1 VCADESKA
9 AGEGQGEA
17 KKPKLGD
24 KATANRIRKLK
35 KKLRD
40 LESANASEELKLAL
54 QLQIDALTPYLSCLP
69 YSVLV
74 SRVAWMLT
82 PARRSAEEAAE
93 AAIHRRLAQIEKLE
107 QMQRDVRLY
116 LHNAESLLCA
126 DATRHTTHD
135 TTHTGS
141 AADRGGA

>member
-24 KATANRIRKLK
+24 KATANRIRRLK

-54 QLQIDALTPYLSCLP
+54 QLQIDALTPYLPCLP

-74 SRVAWMLT
+74 SRVWMLT

-107 QMQRDVRLY
+107 QMQRDVRLP
-116 LHNAESLLCA
+116 SC
-126 DATRHTTHD
+126 R
-135 TTHTGS
+135 
-141 AADRGGA
+141 